1 MQQGSGGLRGAL
13 LGLLLLL
20 LAVCGPP
27 PVLCGYSEELLLQG
41 LADGDALVR
50 TIAETPLLE
59 GVVAGGSATRSA
71 PAAVLRPLPSRLC
84 LPPPPPYVATLS
96 HVQAH
101 LEMASE
107 VPLHSSHFGV
117 FPPALLALA
126 RRHSVMQLELSLTRG
141 RWVSRAP
148 P

>member
-1 MQQGSGGLRGAL
+1 MAMPWCARSPRRLFWRELWQAEAPPARHRRQSSG
-13 LGLLLLL
+13 
-20 LAVCGPP
+20 PSP
-27 PVLCGYSEELLLQG
+27 PV
-41 LADGDALVR
+41 
-50 TIAETPLLE
+50 
-59 GVVAGGSATRSA
+59 SAS
-71 PAAVLRPLPSRLC
+71 
-84 LPPPPPYVATLS
+84 PPPPPYVATLS